1 MRILVIAGSV
11 AGNKTRLVTEYAS
24 QKLTDQYPDHQVTFI
39 NLADYNLAMSDGRNY
54 LDYSGDAGKV
64 TKEIMES
71 NVIVLGSPIF
81 QASIPGALKN
91 LLDLLPTDGL
101 RDKVVG
107 LIITAGSQRH
117 NLVPEY
123 QFKPILHYLKAQV
136 LDTYVFIEDRDFQG
150 NAIANDDVYFRIDRM
165 INDLLTLALVYN
177 KVREQQDAKY
187 GF

>member
-1 MRILVIAGSV
+1 MKILVIAGSV
-11 AGNKTRLVTEYAS
+11 AGNKTRLVTEYAF
-24 QKLTDQYPDHQVTFI
+24 QKLTDLDPDHQVTFL
-39 NLADYNLAMSDGRNY
+39 NLADYNLSMSDGRNY
-54 LDYSGDAGKV
+54 LDYSGDTGKV
-64 TKEIMES
+64 AKELMDSE
-71 NVIVLGSPIF
+71 VIVLGSPIF

-136 LDTYVFIEDRDFQG
+136 LDTYVFIEDRDFQAK
-150 NAIANDDVYFRIDRM
+150 AIANDDVYFRIDRM
-165 INDLLTLALVYN
+165 IDDLMTLAQVSSQ
-177 KVREQQDAKY
+177 VREQQDAKY